1 MDDAKTRTYVAAHAD
16 AVARGDMDAVVADL
30 SEELRPQ
37 ADEIARLLP
46 LPVDSAE
53 VLSVEVGPDE
63 AISLIRYAGTDAV
76 VMIRA
81 RWQDRGDRPLIVGA
95 EPVH

>member
-1 MDDAKTRTYVAAHAD
+1 M
-16 AVARGDMDAVVADL
+16 
-30 SEELRPQ
+30 
-37 ADEIARLLP
+37 
-46 LPVDSAE
+46 DSAE